1 MGRSSTAATFQSRC
15 ACLPA
20 ALLVVCYPE
29 RCDELSRVGVYSHPW
44 KYDARRAPTTNKSP
58 PSRAAR
64 LVGSRIIED
73 HISVGQA
80 RNIANAD
87 KVCGAPLQRLAH
99 MDAQRLAC
107 FFSHLARREGLK
119 FELQRRQDHA
129 HAMGQRQLPQCP
141 SAPLLRVADMPDS
154 AVAVALVASI
164 LASRAVTGTA
174 AQMCDGVG
182 WRPII
187 RRVSDSR
194 SRLTAG
200 FATGVPCAQPGL
212 DLENE
217 CAFQVFA
224 RSAQASA
231 RRRASRRAT
240 GCWPFVTM
248 SLRRGRQQT
257 TTRELELCPLLGR
270 QLPCPPFCVSRRRL
284 VCRGATTDLRPQPLV
299 PR

>member
-1 MGRSSTAATFQSRC
+1 MLT
-15 ACLPA
+15 L
-20 ALLVVCYPE
+20 
-29 RCDELSRVGVYSHPW
+29 W
-44 KYDARRAPTTNKSP
+44 
-58 PSRAAR
+58 
-64 LVGSRIIED
+64 
-73 HISVGQA
+73 
-80 RNIANAD
+80 ANA
-87 KVCGAPLQRLAH
+87 
-99 MDAQRLAC
+99 
-107 FFSHLARREGLK
+107 S
-119 FELQRRQDHA
+119 
-129 HAMGQRQLPQCP
+129 CP

-164 LASRAVTGTA
+164 LASRAVTGSA

-231 RRRASRRAT
+231 RRRVSRRAT

-284 VCRGATTDLRPQPLV
+284 VCRGATTDLRPQPSV
-299 PR
+299 QR

>member
-1 MGRSSTAATFQSRC
+1 LPFLVGRSRTAATFQSRC

-107 FFSHLARREGLK
+107 KKRGGVAHLPPCKEGRPK
-119 FELQRRQDHA
+119 VR
-129 HAMGQRQLPQCP
+129 
-141 SAPLLRVADMPDS
+141 APKKA
-154 AVAVALVASI
+154 
-164 LASRAVTGTA
+164 
-174 AQMCDGVG
+174 
-182 WRPII
+182 
-187 RRVSDSR
+187 R
-194 SRLTAG
+194 SRYGPTPA
-200 FATGVPCAQPGL
+200 APVPHCCA
-212 DLENE
+212 
-217 CAFQVFA
+217 
-224 RSAQASA
+224 
-231 RRRASRRAT
+231 
-240 GCWPFVTM
+240 
-248 SLRRGRQQT
+248 
-257 TTRELELCPLLGR
+257 
-270 QLPCPPFCVSRRRL
+270 
-284 VCRGATTDLRPQPLV
+284 
-299 PR
+299 

>member
-1 MGRSSTAATFQSRC
+1 MPFLVGRSSTAATFQSRC

-141 SAPLLRVADMPDS
+141 TVARSRHARQCCRRRPCRVDISFEGRYRERSANVR
-154 AVAVALVASI
+154 
-164 LASRAVTGTA
+164 R
-174 AQMCDGVG
+174 
-182 WRPII
+182 
-187 RRVSDSR
+187 RRVEANHTAGIR
-194 SRLTAG
+194 FEVAAHSRLCYGGAMC
-200 FATGVPCAQPGL
+200 P
-212 DLENE
+212 
-217 CAFQVFA
+217 A
-224 RSAQASA
+224 RA
-231 RRRASRRAT
+231 
-240 GCWPFVTM
+240 
-248 SLRRGRQQT
+248 
-257 TTRELELCPLLGR
+257 
-270 QLPCPPFCVSRRRL
+270 
-284 VCRGATTDLRPQPLV
+284 
-299 PR
+299 